1 MFTRR
6 IFFGVVAT
14 WFLLEGAKGIWRL
27 WAQQNQGAR
36 GFRGTVADDLLTVT
50 G

>member
-1 MFTRR
+1 LFTRR

-14 WFLLEGAKGIWRL
+14 WFLLEGGKGLWRL
-27 WAQQNQGAR
+27 WAAQRQGDP
-36 GFRGTVADDLLTVT
+36 GLLGTVADDVLEVT

>member
-14 WFLLEGAKGIWRL
+14 WTLLEGAKGLWRL
-27 WAQQNQGAR
+27 WAAQRAGSAGLLGALAED
-36 GFRGTVADDLLTVT
+36 VLEVT